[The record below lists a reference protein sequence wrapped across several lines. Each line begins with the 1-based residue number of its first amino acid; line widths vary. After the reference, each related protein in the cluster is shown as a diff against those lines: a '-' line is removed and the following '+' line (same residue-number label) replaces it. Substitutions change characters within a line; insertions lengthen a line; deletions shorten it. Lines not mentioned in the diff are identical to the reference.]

1 MPKENLV
8 KRKMPFLNTFKTATA
23 VGLLMQQATAMCC
36 PEDSN
41 ISVVPYVFNTSARA
55 HAQTEDTL
63 QMGNALHWLGELT
76 SILNRAYVHLVDSND
91 DNREFI
97 ITTLEPE
104 KSELIELQLRG
115 LEGSI
120 RNVFK
125 ECPDDKK
132 KLLKPHLVVIAE
144 ARSAA
149 SKLNSLIKQIK
160 NPVETF
166 TSNIDREGLL
176 ALAKHGTDVFVS
188 GRFH

>member
-1 MPKENLV
+1 MHKENLV
-8 KRKMPFLNTFKTATA
+8 KIKMPFLNTIKTATA

-36 PEDSN
+36 PEDSK
-41 ISVVPYVFNTSARA
+41 ISVVPYVVNTSARVEA
-55 HAQTEDTL
+55 ETTL
-63 QMGNALHWLGELT
+63 QMGNALHWLSELT
-76 SILNRAYVHLVDSND
+76 SILNRAYVLLVDSND

-97 ITTLEPE
+97 ITTLDPE

-115 LEGSI
+115 LEGSV

-125 ECPDDKK
+125 ECPEDKK

-149 SKLNSLIKQIK
+149 SKLNSLIKQIT

-176 ALAKHGTDVFVS
+176 ALAKYGTDVFVS